1 MIRRVLVLLHRY
13 LGLATAVFLA
23 LAGLT
28 GAILAFH
35 HEIDEWLNPQFY
47 WVPAR
52 TAQTGAPLGLVELAA
67 RAQADHPQLEI
78 IYIESEGEAEHPA
91 LAVGEPRPDPVTGAY
106 PEVDY
111 NWIYLDPTTG
121 ETLATRYWA
130 RFALTAED
138 IIPFIYE
145 FHHTL
150 TLPGIW
156 GYFLMGVVAIAWT
169 LDCFIALVLTFPR
182 GQFFFTGPFFSK
194 WKTAWQVKRGAG
206 SYRTNLDLHRAG
218 GLWLW
223 LILLPVAVSSVAM
236 NLPDRVFRP
245 VVSLFSPVEQ
255 SVYYQ
260 RQSWTAEQIGLRGPD
275 YAEILAKAEAAARD
289 LDLEMPVYGLYYNTL
304 YNYYAAGYGSHDG
317 QPLGSPW
324 FFFDGADGRL
334 LRADTPGRG
343 TVGEIFEQLQ
353 YPIHGGTIAG
363 LPGRIV
369 ICVTGLVI
377 FMLSVTGIVI
387 WWKKRAARRR
397 RGERAAE
404 AGLSYEQ
411 AVARK
416 CSMPL
421 IPGGRLSDEKYDRS
435 GRISSRRG

>member
-1 MIRRVLVLLHRY
+1 MIRALLVVLHRY
-13 LGLATAVFLA
+13 LGLAMAVFLA

-28 GAILAFH
+28 GSILAFH

-47 WVPAR
+47 AVPAESD
-52 TAQTGAPLGLVELAA
+52 GEPLSLPELAA
-67 RAQADHPQLEI
+67 RAGADHPHLEI
-78 IYIESEGEAEHPA
+78 IYIEVEGADHPA

-106 PEVDY
+106 PEVAY
-111 NWIYLDPTTG
+111 NWAYLDPTTG

-130 RFALTAED
+130 RFSFAAAD
-138 IIPFIYE
+138 FIPFIYE

-150 TLPGIW
+150 TLPGVW
-156 GYFLMGVVAIAWT
+156 GHLLMGVVAIAWT

-182 GQFFFTGPFFSK
+182 GQFFFTGPFFTK

-206 SYRTNLDLHRAG
+206 AYRTNLDLHRAG

-223 LILLPVAVSSVAM
+223 LILLPVAVSSIAM
-236 NLPDRVFRP
+236 NLSDQVFRP
-245 VVSLFSPVEQ
+245 MVSLFSPVEQ

-260 RQSWTAEQIGLRGPD
+260 RQSWTAEQLGARGVD
-275 YAEILAKAEAAARD
+275 YAQVLVNAAQAARD
-289 LDLEMPVYGLYYNTL
+289 QDLEMPVYGLYYNRL

-334 LRADTPGRG
+334 LRADIPGQG
-343 TVGEIFEQLQ
+343 TAGEIFEQLQ
-353 YPIHGGTIAG
+353 YPIHGGSIAG
-363 LPGRIV
+363 LPGRII

-377 FMLSVTGIVI
+377 FMLSVTGIVV

-397 RGERAAE
+397 RGARAVE
-404 AGLSYEQ
+404 TRLSVEQ
-411 AVARK
+411 A
-416 CSMPL
+416 
-421 IPGGRLSDEKYDRS
+421 GE
-435 GRISSRRG
+435 